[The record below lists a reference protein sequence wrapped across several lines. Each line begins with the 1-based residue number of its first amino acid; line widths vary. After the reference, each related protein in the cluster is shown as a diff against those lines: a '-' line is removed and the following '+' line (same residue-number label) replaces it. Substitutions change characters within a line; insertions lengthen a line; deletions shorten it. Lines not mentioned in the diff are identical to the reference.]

1 MGNSQAID
9 NFVGFICQRHYTN
22 RASYI
27 FEIVEKGM
35 NQMKILKR
43 LPQNQT
49 KLAKKV
55 NPVKKSDNS
64 NIKWFLEKVVV
75 PIAIAVIPALIPLAI
90 TYITPQ
96 NTQQPANPAIDRTIP
111 SSK

>member
-1 MGNSQAID
+1 MKL
-9 NFVGFICQRHYTN
+9 
-22 RASYI
+22 
-27 FEIVEKGM
+27 EK
-35 NQMKILKR
+35 
-43 LPQNQT
+43 QNLDKNT

-64 NIKWFLEKVVV
+64 NSKWLIQEVVV
-75 PIAIAVIPALIPLAI
+75 PIVIALIPALIPLAI

-111 SSK
+111 PSK

>member
-1 MGNSQAID
+1 MKLEKQNLD
-9 NFVGFICQRHYTN
+9 N
-22 RASYI
+22 
-27 FEIVEKGM
+27 K
-35 NQMKILKR
+35 
-43 LPQNQT
+43 P
-49 KLAKKV
+49 KLTKKV

-64 NIKWFLEKVVV
+64 NMKWLIQEVVV

-96 NTQQPANPAIDRTIP
+96 NTQHPANPAIDRTIP

>member
-1 MGNSQAID
+1 
-9 NFVGFICQRHYTN
+9 
-22 RASYI
+22 
-27 FEIVEKGM
+27 M
-35 NQMKILKR
+35 NILKR

-75 PIAIAVIPALIPLAI
+75 PIAVVVIPALIPLA
-90 TYITPQ
+90 TAYITPP
-96 NTQQPANPAIDRTIP
+96 NTQQPPTPAIDRTIP
-111 SSK
+111 LSK

>member
-1 MGNSQAID
+1 
-9 NFVGFICQRHYTN
+9 
-22 RASYI
+22 
-27 FEIVEKGM
+27 
-35 NQMKILKR
+35 MKILKR

-64 NIKWFLEKVVV
+64 NIKWLIQEVVV
-75 PIAIAVIPALIPLAI
+75 PIAIAVIPALIPLAT

-111 SSK
+111 PSK